1 MVDQSIT
8 QQVVDAGLTAK
19 APPTCPVDHTKPK
32 TCPVDH
38 AKPKTC
44 PVDRTKPIEAPPPAP
59 VDMGKINHA
68 QVIEA
73 TVALS
78 SMYSECPQAAGAPDD
93 GCPMKAAADD
103 GCPMKASEVID
114 YDNMMPPPNQRPS
127 ADQPF
132 ALSTERVESTIPRA
146 STGKNW
152 VYPSQQM
159 FWNAMQRKGW
169 DWRSEEEINP
179 ATMAEI
185 ISIHNKNNEEAW
197 HEVLA
202 WESLHKNELS
212 VTPSLVKF
220 GGKPK
225 ELSPRAK
232 FRTWMGYEAPFD
244 RHDWVV
250 DRNGKHVRY
259 IIDYYDGGM
268 NEDETDAVVHLDVRP
283 ALDSPGAM
291 YDRCKVAMMRWRARW
306 MPSLS

>member
-1 MVDQSIT
+1 MADQSIT
-8 QQVVDAGLTAK
+8 QQVVDAGITAA
-19 APPTCPVDHTKPK
+19 APATCPVDHTKPK
-32 TCPVDH
+32 TCPVNH
-38 AKPKTC
+38 GKA
-44 PVDRTKPIEAPPPAP
+44 VEAPVP
-59 VDMGKINHA
+59 VERGKVNHD

-78 SMYSECPQAAGAPDD
+78 SMYSECPQAAGEADD
-93 GCPMKAAADD
+93 GCPMKASEKA
-103 GCPMKASEVID
+103 ASEVID

-127 ADQPF
+127 SDQPF

-152 VYPSQQM
+152 VYPSEQM

-169 DWRSEEEINP
+169 DWKKEEEINP
-179 ATMAEI
+179 ATMTEI
-185 ISIHNKNNEEAW
+185 ISIHNKNNEKAW

-202 WESLHKNELS
+202 WESLHKDELS
-212 VTPSLVKF
+212 ATPALVKF

-225 ELSPRAK
+225 ELSPRAYL
-232 FRTWMGYEAPFD
+232 RTWMGYERPFD

-250 DRNGKHVRY
+250 NRNGKNVRY

-283 ALDSPGAM
+283 ALDSPGAV
-291 YDRCKVAMMRWRARW
+291 YDRCKVAAMRWKYRW
-306 MPSLS
+306 FPSAAESD